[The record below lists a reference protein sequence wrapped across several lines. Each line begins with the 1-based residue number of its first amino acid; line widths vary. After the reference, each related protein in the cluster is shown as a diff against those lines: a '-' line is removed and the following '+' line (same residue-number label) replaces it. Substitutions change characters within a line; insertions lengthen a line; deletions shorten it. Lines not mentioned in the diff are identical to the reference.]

1 MIEKLGPDSQHEG
14 HHWVKQQL
22 RDLALL
28 KRIAIESVQW
38 YRETEA
44 GEPDVEGLPPM
55 RDTDV
60 LEFHVAEKRYRI
72 GFLRS
77 TVKDCEHANY
87 VSERPHVL
95 EQLQEEVRRIKRT
108 L

>member
-1 MIEKLGPDSQHEG
+1 MIEELGPDSQHKG
-14 HHWVKQQL
+14 HDWVKQEL
-22 RDLALL
+22 GDLALL

-38 YRETEA
+38 YRETE
-44 GEPDVEGLPPM
+44 DLPPM

-72 GFLRS
+72 ELLRS
-77 TVKDCEHANY
+77 TVEDCEHANY
-87 VSERPHVL
+87 VSERPHVR
-95 EQLQEEVRRIKRT
+95 EQLKEELRRIKRT

>member
-1 MIEKLGPDSQHEG
+1 MIEELGPDSQHEG
-14 HHWVKQQL
+14 HHWVKEQL
-22 RDLALL
+22 GDLALL
-28 KRIAIESVQW
+28 KHIAIESVQW

-44 GEPDVEGLPPM
+44 GEPDVEGLQPM

-72 GFLRS
+72 EFLRS
-77 TVKDCEHANY
+77 TVEDCEHAYY
-87 VSERPHVL
+87 VSERPNVM
-95 EQLQEEVRRIKRT
+95 EQLKEELRRIKRT